1 MAHGFLESFD
11 SKLEVFSA
19 GTLPAAKINPK
30 AEKVML
36 EAGIDI
42 SMNTPKSVNLY
53 LDQEWDY
60 VITVCDDAN
69 ETCPFFAG
77 IVKHRLHMGFE
88 DPSNVSGTEEF
99 VMKEFRRIRNEIQS
113 SFYKFYT
120 DYLK

>member
-1 MAHGFLESFD
+1 MAHGFLQSFD

-69 ETCPFFAG
+69 ESCPFFAG

-99 VMKEFRRIRNEIQS
+99 VLNEFRRIRNEIQS
-113 SFYKFYT
+113 AFYKFYT